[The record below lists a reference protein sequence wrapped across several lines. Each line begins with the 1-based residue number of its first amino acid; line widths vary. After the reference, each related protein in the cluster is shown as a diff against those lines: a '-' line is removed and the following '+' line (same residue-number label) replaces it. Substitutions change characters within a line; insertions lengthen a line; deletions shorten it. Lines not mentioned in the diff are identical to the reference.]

1 MYEKRAP
8 KGLQMGDFISGVS
21 ALGRSWGTFG
31 APVRFLTLKMS
42 PKCPQELQ
50 ITPKVTPKKPK
61 SAKSDFKSA
70 PESRNGK
77 KQAAK
82 KMASAPPCI
91 SHFLGAVSA
100 GRVQHDPARRTA
112 RSALNKVSWNFQC

>member
-1 MYEKRAP
+1 
-8 KGLQMGDFISGVS
+8 MGAFISGVS

-82 KMASAPPCI
+82 KLASAPPCI

-112 RSALNKVSWNFQC
+112 RSALNKNPENVRKQDSPTR